1 MAKKKRIDPIKQRE
15 KRAKIAAAIGGL
27 LFLAVA
33 AYEVPSIM
41 KMMNKN
47 STPPAAATTTTTST
61 GADGSIAIP
70 NVAGATSSTPQAGEL
85 ANTDVLPAASSDG
98 QLVSFGVFPTKD
110 PFVPQVS
117 STPPAAGASS
127 TSTPGATKTP
137 TSTTPTTTTPTPVTM
152 TPLTPPATTT
162 PTAATGPTVSIS
174 VNGNV
179 SKVGS
184 QGTFPAGAPVFRLAS
199 WQHGSVE
206 ISIVGG
212 SYASGGGTL
221 TLKLNQPVTLQNTQ
235 SGKQYKLLLISTP

>member
-1 MAKKKRIDPIKQRE
+1 MAKKKRVDPIKQRE
-15 KRAKIAAAIGGL
+15 KRAKIAAAIGGV

-41 KMMNKN
+41 KMMNKKP
-47 STPPAAATTTTTST
+47 PPAVASTTTTST
-61 GADGSIAIP
+61 GSAGSIAIP
-70 NVAGATSSTPQAGEL
+70 NVAGAATSAPSSGEL
-85 ANTDVLPAASSDG
+85 ANTDVLPAASNDG

-110 PFVPQVS
+110 PFAPQIS
-117 STPPAAGASS
+117 SAPAADASS
-127 TSTPGATKTP
+127 ATTSTPGAT
-137 TSTTPTTTTPTPVTM
+137 TTPTTTTTTPVTM

-162 PTAATGPTVSIS
+162 PTGPTVSIS
-174 VNGNV
+174 INGKI

-206 ISIVGG
+206 VGIVGG
-212 SYASGGGTL
+212 SYATGSQTL

-235 SGKQYKLLLISTP
+235 SGKQYKLILISTP

>member
-1 MAKKKRIDPIKQRE
+1 MAKKKRVDPIKQRE
-15 KRAKIAAAIGGL
+15 KRAKIAAAIGVV

-41 KMMNKN
+41 KMMNKK
-47 STPPAAATTTTTST
+47 PPTAAATTTSTSSAGT
-61 GADGSIAIP
+61 IAIP
-70 NVAGATSSTPQAGEL
+70 DVAGGTTSAPSTGEL
-85 ANTDVLPAASSDG
+85 ANTDVPPAVSSDG

-110 PFVPQVS
+110 PFVPQIS
-117 STPPAAGASS
+117 SSSAST
-127 TSTPGATKTP
+127 TSAPGAT
-137 TSTTPTTTTPTPVTM
+137 TTPTTTTATSPTTTTPVTM

-162 PTAATGPTVSIS
+162 PATPTGPTISIS
-174 VNGNV
+174 LNGKV

-206 ISIVGG
+206 IGIVGG
-212 SYASGGGTL
+212 SYATGSPTL

-235 SGKQYKLLLISTP
+235 SGKQYKLILVSTP